1 MELKISSSVSQITPS
16 SLFNDG
22 FELSDQTIIPSENI
36 AGAFSPEENRVE
48 LFIYD
53 TNISLLESSYQYND
67 WTITQNSNTS
77 GLNDTDILQID
88 PSNDLIKRGYD
99 IGDLYA
105 VYNFI
110 NYELSTSPT
119 NLLYISEISSD
130 RTEIKLN
137 SNFISNEDLESSFNI
152 LKSKVDSAEY
162 FDEFY
167 ISSLGNNY
175 NIGVNLLLDTS
186 TEQYSI
192 LIKLYDALPD
202 SFFIKDEI
210 YVTTKIAE
218 TQAYSVKFFTPPN
231 LELDNVQYLKGP
243 NYNLEI
249 KDFVN
254 NSTELKSKSELL
266 DAVTTGS
273 NNNLQNILNQKGVKI
288 TPNYSFSTFNEF
300 VNFSSAKKRI
310 ENFYEKVSQIQS
322 YEDDIATIKSSITGS
337 TSGSSQVISTL
348 SSANNNIENIIKNL
362 DGYEYHLFYTSG
374 SSAYPKV
381 SGSDFPHT
389 LQNTGSTE
397 VLQWLGSDIEG
408 SSTYGGIILSA
419 SLYDNTNQNWL
430 YYTIPEFIRDNQDN
444 NNYID
449 FSNMAGQHF
458 DEIWLYTKAVT
469 EKNNTTNELDK
480 GIPLK
485 LSQDAIKSLGYEGF
499 GSNLNNQNNYMGLI
513 GEEDGS
519 YVPPTGNEI
528 IDNYI
533 AINNGTVV
541 NYWSP
546 SYSFL
551 YYVEQLG
558 EKGFP
563 YPIDKVSKEI
573 YKRLYHNMAYLVK
586 KKGTVSGLRQLIN
599 IWGIPDTILRINEFG
614 GKNKKNINDYDYWY
628 NRYSYAFSPIA
639 NQNVAS
645 ASAIIPWMPLER
657 NRITDVSYI
666 NINLRYPTKTE
677 WDDESSSWGSL
688 NRDGAFASVLKL
700 PSAGNR
706 SANSGFLGGE
716 GSQGRYWSSDV
727 LIGSNAR
734 YIFFNNLTSLSTSQ
748 SRAQGQSVR
757 LIVDGTFTQAG
768 YDNNY
773 SGKTTEYLG
782 LTYGFV
788 YNTTTQKIWLD
799 RNLGATQVATSYND
813 TSSYGDLYQWG
824 RSADGHQIRT
834 SSVYD
839 GLISKPANKSASG
852 DWNSKFIKTS
862 VTPFDWLSVQD
873 DSLGEEII
881 SVSIIGN
888 GKYIVPDNLQF
899 RFKTSGYPTS
909 SYAGEFFS
917 QSLAVKKS
925 DGDETSTN
933 FDFGVGLFY
942 TGSAVGTYSGS
953 NNTTYRDWGVV
964 RFYISGSPS
973 EGGTVVSD
981 DIYLPLYDNGWWSL
995 MLQRDTHPSASVH
1008 TTNTTYTLYVK
1019 NKTYNGK
1026 DRNQISFQGSA
1037 SISIDG
1043 STSSSI
1049 NEAWNKFG
1057 TGSHDGVYLGGLV
1070 SGSNVGPHTL
1080 NSSGKMFSGSF
1091 QEFRYYSNDIP
1102 ETVFNDFVMNPESIE
1117 GNNITGSESSFDIVN
1132 FRAPLGNELEDKF
1145 ETSIS
1150 SSHTESFTSF
1160 HPAVSAKSNLL
1171 VTGSFVNP
1179 DGNVTS
1185 SNYHIRYYENE
1196 TTRTFSQPNTE
1207 TYFLDQPQ
1215 IGSRNRISNKIEVVN
1230 NDNFG
1235 NVLSNTISIEQDYE
1249 ISRSYTE
1256 DITSLEVAFSPQDNV
1271 NDDIIQAFGYGLIS
1285 DALADPRFISSS
1297 SDYYPQLKKS
1307 AEYFFQKYTEGNIYD
1322 YIRLIKYVDN
1332 SLFKAIKAY
1341 VPARTSVSTGI
1352 IIKQHMLE
1360 RNRFTPPSITNKT
1373 TVAVYPNDYNTP
1385 LVFKNLEL
1393 TSSIPAKDDIK
1404 PLGSQAFGSVPV
1416 TQSYNN
1422 TFDTVLGL
1430 QTIIEDTEKEFYD
1443 GAYSG
1448 SIITAT
1454 TQSLFYNP
1462 FKIFSDPSETIILV
1476 NTTASSLTP
1485 LQIPLSS
1492 FPFDNSIYNAT
1503 INNVILNRPNT
1514 FLQDVDYSTDAS
1526 TPINLDLIKTNSAI
1540 KANTPDSNYTMR
1552 RVTRPRYEG
1561 SRLQSADYNFPTNP
1575 SSSITFLN
1583 GDTGSYNGDES
1594 FGPTAVVDKNPIF
1607 FAHFKSSNESKEL
1620 FDSYLF
1626 KVDALIGLPF
1636 EDITGDEES
1645 TSIPKIIKLDG
1656 SNDNLYE
1663 TSNVFEPGREALIS
1677 YDTLTANGVDLSI
1690 LPIGLNKIYQGG
1702 LEYNL
1707 INGTEKSKTEYLST
1721 QNYITA
1727 SYCLNVKGRD
1737 GNLDGDFPLNPTPT
1751 TFSPSKTHKDLSYW
1765 MIKDPNYSGV
1775 FGYENAHKFYL
1786 AGGNMSLTQSLQI
1799 KNSFPAN
1806 TEIHIN
1812 GASLALINT
1821 LNTTL
1826 LTPFPRLPY
1835 FPYDRT
1841 TIPGGI
1847 TNFGFSSSPPVYNSE
1862 YYSSTVGSIGFT
1874 PYIGY
1879 DLGTETYDEKPFKEI
1894 QNYFKFNVSQS
1905 FEGSYEDPNEIFTIK
1920 AGDELRITYNKQPDT
1935 PSPEVYNCTIL
1946 KVGQSSNPPIHV
1958 RTTFDDSPGQPI
1970 NYGDFPAGFSGG
1982 SPSNPAITWDF
1993 TPDSVFDMLIV
2004 TPPPPLELQF
2014 VYNFTIRRRVQ
2025 ADNKVLIF
2033 QSPPINSDGANTPT
2047 GEGYIV
2053 PNDCTP
2059 TQKKNALT
2067 LISQLK
2073 GTNTFD

>member
-1 MELKISSSVSQITPS
+1 MELKISSSVSQIPPS

-22 FELSDQTIIPSENI
+22 FELTDQTIIPSENI
-36 AGAFSPEENRVE
+36 AGAFSPEENKVE

-53 TNISLLESSYQYND
+53 INTSLLESSYDYND

-77 GLNDTDILQID
+77 KIGDTDTLQID

-99 IGDLYA
+99 VGDLYA

-137 SNFISNEDLESSFNI
+137 SNFISNKDLETSFNI
-152 LKSKVDSAEY
+152 LKSKVDSTEY

-175 NIGVNLLLDTS
+175 NIGINLLLDTS

-192 LIKLYDALPD
+192 LIKLYDALPNTF
-202 SFFIKDEI
+202 SVKDEI

-218 TQAYSVKFFTPPN
+218 TQAYSVKFFNTSS
-231 LELDNVQYLKGP
+231 LELDNIQYLKGP

-322 YEDDIATIKSSITGS
+322 YEDDISTIKSSITGS
-337 TSGSSQVISTL
+337 TSGSSQVTSTL
-348 SSANNNIENIIKNL
+348 SSANSNIENIIKNF
-362 DGYEYHLFYTSG
+362 DGYEYHLFYTEG
-374 SSAYPKV
+374 PSAYPKV
-381 SGSDFPHT
+381 SGSDFPYT

-419 SLYDNTNQNWL
+419 SLYDNNNQNWL

-513 GEEDGS
+513 GEEDGN
-519 YVPPTGNEI
+519 YVPSTGNEV

-628 NRYSYAFSPIA
+628 NRYSYAFSPIST
-639 NQNVAS
+639 QNVAS

-657 NRITDVSYI
+657 NRIT
-666 NINLRYPTKTE
+666 
-677 WDDESSSWGSL
+677 
-688 NRDGAFASVLKL
+688 
-700 PSAGNR
+700 
-706 SANSGFLGGE
+706 
-716 GSQGRYWSSDV
+716 
-727 LIGSNAR
+727 
-734 YIFFNNLTSLSTSQ
+734 NN
-748 SRAQGQSVR
+748 
-757 LIVDGTFTQAG
+757 
-768 YDNNY
+768 
-773 SGKTTEYLG
+773 E
-782 LTYGFV
+782 
-788 YNTTTQKIWLD
+788 
-799 RNLGATQVATSYND
+799 
-813 TSSYGDLYQWG
+813 
-824 RSADGHQIRT
+824 
-834 SSVYD
+834 
-839 GLISKPANKSASG
+839 
-852 DWNSKFIKTS
+852 
-862 VTPFDWLSVQD
+862 
-873 DSLGEEII
+873 
-881 SVSIIGN
+881 
-888 GKYIVPDNLQF
+888 YIVPDNLQF

-909 SYAGEFFS
+909 SYVGEFFS

-942 TGSAVGTYSGS
+942 TGSAIGTYSGS
-953 NNTTYRDWGVV
+953 NNTTYKDWGVV

-981 DIYLPLYDNGWWSL
+981 DIYLPLYNNGWWSL
-995 MLQRDTHPSASVH
+995 MLQRDTHPSSSIH
-1008 TTNTTYTLYVK
+1008 TENTTYTLYVK

-1026 DRNQISFQGSA
+1026 DRNEISFQGSA
-1037 SISIDG
+1037 SITING

-1049 NEAWNKFG
+1049 NEAWNRFG

-1070 SGSNVGPHTL
+1070 SGSNIGSHIL
-1080 NSSGKMFSGSF
+1080 NTPSKMFSGSF
-1091 QEFRYYSNDIP
+1091 QEFRYYSNAIP

-1171 VTGSFVNP
+1171 ITGSFVNP
-1179 DGNVTS
+1179 DGNITS
-1185 SNYHIRYYENE
+1185 SNYHIQYYENE

-1235 NVLSNTISIEQDYE
+1235 NVLSNQISIEQDYE

-1297 SDYYPQLKKS
+1297 SDYYPKLKKS

-1385 LVFKNLEL
+1385 LIFENLEL
-1393 TSSIPAKDDIK
+1393 TSSIPAKDNIK
-1404 PLGSQAFGSVPV
+1404 TSGSQAFGSVPV

-1422 TFDTVLGL
+1422 TFDTVFGL
-1430 QTIIEDTEKEFYD
+1430 QTIVEDTEKEFYD

-1454 TQSLFYNP
+1454 TQSLFNNP

-1476 NTTASSLTP
+1476 NTTSSSLTP

-1526 TPINLDLIKTNSAI
+1526 TPVNMDLIKSGSAI

-1575 SSSITFLN
+1575 SPSLTFLN
-1583 GDTGSYNGDES
+1583 GDIGSYSGDES

-1656 SNDNLYE
+1656 SNDSLYE

-1677 YDTLTANGVDLSI
+1677 YDILKVGDVDLST
-1690 LPIGLNKIYQGG
+1690 LPVGANKIYQGG
-1702 LEYNL
+1702 LEYQL
-1707 INGTEKSKTEYLST
+1707 INGSSVNKLEYLPTSS
-1721 QNYITA
+1721 YITA
-1727 SYCLNVKGRD
+1727 SHCKVVKDINGD
-1737 GNLDGDFPLNPTPT
+1737 ISGDFMLGTNSNPPSKLNCTNLAYYMYAITSSLVPT
-1751 TFSPSKTHKDLSYW
+1751 TD
-1765 MIKDPNYSGV
+1765 
-1775 FGYENAHKFYL
+1775 YENAGRITLGGSPMFFTQSAYNVTLAPTFYDTYVEGGSL
-1786 AGGNMSLTQSLQI
+1786 AIINTINTRIPLPYTSSTGISSSSGITVMYENGSSTTIGSTAYQNALGTLGIGDYTDKAFREAITPGYPFFDSLTQLQNSNNYFYYNISSSFSGSYEEFKQIFQI
-1799 KNSFPAN
+1799 KPGD
-1806 TEIHIN
+1806 E
-1812 GASLALINT
+1812 
-1821 LNTTL
+1821 
-1826 LTPFPRLPY
+1826 LTVI
-1835 FPYDRT
+1835 YDSPPGSGGGKKNAVQDF
-1841 TIPGGI
+1841 TILKV
-1847 TNFGFSSSPPVYNSE
+1847 TQSSSPP
-1862 YYSSTVGSIGFT
+1862 
-1874 PYIGY
+1874 
-1879 DLGTETYDEKPFKEI
+1879 
-1894 QNYFKFNVSQS
+1894 
-1905 FEGSYEDPNEIFTIK
+1905 IK
-1920 AGDELRITYNKQPDT
+1920 MRQELFGGPG
-1935 PSPEVYNCTIL
+1935 EL
-1946 KVGQSSNPPIHV
+1946 K
-1958 RTTFDDSPGQPI
+1958 
-1970 NYGDFPAGFSGG
+1970 YGDYTTPVATSWSFD
-1982 SPSNPAITWDF
+1982 SNSIFDQLIIT
-1993 TPDSVFDMLIV
+1993 PEPPGDMGPI
-2004 TPPPPLELQF
+2004 
-2014 VYNFTIRRRVQ
+2014 YNFTIRRRVE
-2025 ADNKVLIF
+2025 ADDRVIIF
-2033 QSPPINSDGANTPT
+2033 QSPPINSNGANTPT
-2047 GEGYIV
+2047 GEGYII

-2073 GTNTFD
+2073 GTNTFKE